1 MKHSLPSARRLIAAA
16 GVACI
21 SLAAASCSSDSS
33 AENQAA
39 DQESTAAASANGA
52 KDGGKESEKKKDGLK
67 ASVKDGA
74 KNVDPSKPVTVKTT
88 GKLKSVT
95 MTNELGVEV
104 KEKLSKDA
112 KTWSTAEDLG
122 YNHTYSIVA
131 SDVDGNKK
139 KLSFSTPQAAGVAEV
154 SLTPIP
160 DSEVGVGQV
169 IGVNFGVPITDRKAA
184 EKTITVTTNPEAV
197 SYTHLT
203 LPTILLV

>member
-1 MKHSLPSARRLIAAA
+1 MKHSLPIARRLIAAA

-33 AENQAA
+33 AEDQTA
-39 DQESTAAASANGA
+39 DQGSTAAASAGGE
-52 KDGGKESEKKKDGLK
+52 KDSGKESKESDKEKDGLS

-74 KNVDPSKPVTVKTT
+74 QDVDPSKPVTVETN

-139 KLSFSTPQAAGVAEV
+139 NLSFSTPQAAGVAEV
-154 SLTPIP
+154 SLTR
-160 DSEVGVGQV
+160 S
-169 IGVNFGVPITDRKAA
+169 R
-184 EKTITVTTNPEAV
+184 
-197 SYTHLT
+197 T
-203 LPTILLV
+203 LRWV

>member
-39 DQESTAAASANGA
+39 DQESTAASA
-52 KDGGKESEKKKDGLK
+52 DGEKGSGKEGKESEKKKDGLK
-67 ASVKDGA
+67 VSVKDGA
-74 KNVDPSKPVTVKTT
+74 KNVDPSQPVTVKTT

-95 MTNELGVEV
+95 MTNEMGVEV

-131 SDVDGNKK
+131 SD
-139 KLSFSTPQAAGVAEV
+139 A
-154 SLTPIP
+154 
-160 DSEVGVGQV
+160 
-169 IGVNFGVPITDRKAA
+169 
-184 EKTITVTTNPEAV
+184 AV

-203 LPTILLV
+203 LPTNREV

>member
-1 MKHSLPSARRLIAAA
+1 MSKGNSVKHSLPIARRLIAAA

-39 DQESTAAASANGA
+39 DQESTAASANGA

-95 MTNELGVEV
+95 MTNEMGVEV

-139 KLSFSTPQAAGVAEV
+139 NLSFSTPQAAGVAEV

-169 IGVNFGVPITDRKAA
+169 IGVNFGVPNYGPQGGREDH
-184 EKTITVTTNPEAV
+184 
-197 SYTHLT
+197 YCHH
-203 LPTILLV
+203 

>member
-39 DQESTAAASANGA
+39 DQESTAASANGA

-139 KLSFSTPQAAGVAEV
+139 KLSFSTPQAAGVAE
-154 SLTPIP
+154 
-160 DSEVGVGQV
+160 
-169 IGVNFGVPITDRKAA
+169 IGRAHV
-184 EKTITVTTNPEAV
+184 
-197 SYTHLT
+197 
-203 LPTILLV
+203 